1 MSEPGAVAG
10 AVPQT
15 STQGVTS
22 QTVFPPSNIS
32 NIGGDSLQVNPTTG
46 GTGFGNRGNIPS
58 GQNTGQD
65 KENDE
70 IDDEVSGQAQRLGEE
85 KFSTEYIGESPF
97 YTYNTKPLSGGV
109 EQRSQVYHSNRTL
122 GRGMN
127 MGDIRNGY
135 YYGTEESSIFT
146 WDLSASEPNL
156 TMDEIDKDDMNKL
169 RDV

>member
-15 STQGVTS
+15 STQGVVS
-22 QTVFPPSNIS
+22 QTVFPANYIS
-32 NIGGDSLQVNPTTG
+32 NLGVDSLQTNPTRG
-46 GTGFGNRGNIPS
+46 GVGFNNRGNIPS

-70 IDDEVSGQAQRLGEE
+70 IADEISGEAAELGEE
-85 KFSTEYIGESPF
+85 SFNTEYIGESPF
-97 YTYNTKPLSGGV
+97 YKYNVKPLSSGVGQV
-109 EQRSQVYHSNRTL
+109 EQKYHGERVL

-135 YYGTEESSIFT
+135 YYGQEESSIFT
-146 WDLSASEPNL
+146 WNLGAKEPNI
-156 TMDEIDKDDMNKL
+156 TMDEIDRDDMNKL

>member
-15 STQGVTS
+15 STQGIVS
-22 QTVFPPSNIS
+22 QTVFPSNFIS
-32 NIGGDSLQVNPTTG
+32 NLGGDSLQANPTTG
-46 GTGFGNRGNIPS
+46 GVGFGNRGNIPS
-58 GQNTGQD
+58 SKNSGQD

-70 IDDEVSGQAQRLGEE
+70 IDDEISGDATTMGEE
-85 KFSTEYIGESPF
+85 GFSTEYIGESPF
-97 YTYNTKPLSGGV
+97 YKYNVKPLSGGMGQS
-109 EQRSQVYHSNRTL
+109 EQVYYKDRTL

-135 YYGTEESSIFT
+135 YYGKEESSIFT
-146 WDLSASEPNL
+146 WELGAKEPNI
-156 TMDEIDKDDMNKL
+156 TMGEIDRDDMNKL